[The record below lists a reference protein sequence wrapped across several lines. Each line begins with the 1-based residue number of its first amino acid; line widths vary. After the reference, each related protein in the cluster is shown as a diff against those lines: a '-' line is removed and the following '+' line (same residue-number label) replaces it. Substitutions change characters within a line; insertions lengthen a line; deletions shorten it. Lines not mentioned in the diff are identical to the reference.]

1 MSGCSLF
8 QVLRDLVVKNLS
20 YTLVVVYLVFEVV
33 TSGDGTGLEAGASM
47 DWFVGHFVQWV
58 LGSKFV
64 RLTVFVDKH
73 QICM

>member
-33 TSGDGTGLEAGASM
+33 TSGDGTGGRSQHGLVCGALCAM
-47 DWFVGHFVQWV
+47 GTWVQV
-58 LGSKFV
+58 CQA
-64 RLTVFVDKH
+64 DC
-73 QICM
+73 ICR